1 MAAQFL
7 STTLHTMRQVRYIS
21 LLESRAI
28 GENDHIHYTL
38 YSTSFLLTRAW
49 FTESF
54 TFGFFFFIYLAHI
67 IVHCPKINLN
77 LCIKTEPITTGAYA
91 TVYICQIFSP
101 RWTKVPN
108 LHHFRWNLKHK
119 QNEQKRRYCSP
130 FLFWLTVKSQGC
142 LVVKFERKREKS
154 SSAAR
159 LQIYQV
165 VSIWLWWVENF
176 F

>member
-1 MAAQFL
+1 MINCAKY
-7 STTLHTMRQVRYIS
+7 HRHCV
-21 LLESRAI
+21 
-28 GENDHIHYTL
+28 IHKKKL
-38 YSTSFLLTRAW
+38 YKI
-49 FTESF
+49 TESHF
-54 TFGFFFFIYLAHI
+54 SH
-67 IVHCPKINLN
+67 K
-77 LCIKTEPITTGAYA
+77 KQS
-91 TVYICQIFSP
+91 QIFSP
-101 RWTKVPN
+101 RWTKEPN

-165 VSIWLWWVENF
+165 VSIRLWWVENF
-176 F
+176 FLNWITVTLVKRCSSKYF